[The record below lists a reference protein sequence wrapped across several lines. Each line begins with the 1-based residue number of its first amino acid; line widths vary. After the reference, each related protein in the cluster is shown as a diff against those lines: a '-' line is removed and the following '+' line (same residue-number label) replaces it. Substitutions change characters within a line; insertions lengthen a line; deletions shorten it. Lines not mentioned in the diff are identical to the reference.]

1 VKKALR
7 KRIGARK
14 RLGLAPT
21 TASRHQPRTAH
32 NAASPRPDTRPPPHP
47 RPPPRAP
54 PQTPIAT
61 TIHPRDPAETTQRPP
76 TTAAGGGQAGRHA
89 GWPAGGQ
96 IGRGWRRTAV
106 GGRRSAVGDR
116 HAGTQTRRRPV
127 RQSQQIARG
136 VERHRRRAAGNRR
149 HGGRRQAACGSGS
162 GLAMVSGAAR
172 PPTPVNHPPRHLL
185 HTFPHLSPA
194 KQASGRAETARKRMH
209 NRRWRRGRRGGRR
222 RGGRGCG
229 GGGGSSSS
237 SRRGPVRGPQLV
249 GRGAALRLLRPPRAA
264 PLPFL
269 RHHNE
274 TNRRRSGGGAGAG
287 RGCAA
292 RSSWRTLPTP
302 GAGGGRRSPAA
313 SNGPRT

>member
-1 VKKALR
+1 MPAAAGVRGKSAGNRGNNERRTRDVKKALR

-96 IGRGWRRTAV
+96 IGRGWRRTAS
-106 GGRRSAVGDR
+106 GGRRPAVSDR

-136 VERHRRRAAGNRR
+136 VERHRWRGK
-149 HGGRRQAACGSGS
+149 ACGNARAQTRGKAPGKDSQS
-162 GLAMVSGAAR
+162 REQIGAREQRTEGKAAQQGGKTPQTGVHS
-172 PPTPVNHPPRHLL
+172 PPHSPPH
-185 HTFPHLSPA
+185 
-194 KQASGRAETARKRMH
+194 
-209 NRRWRRGRRGGRR
+209 
-222 RGGRGCG
+222 
-229 GGGGSSSS
+229 
-237 SRRGPVRGPQLV
+237 
-249 GRGAALRLLRPPRAA
+249 PRAA
-264 PLPFL
+264 PPPPQRVGSASQSLLDSPSIPIG
-269 RHHNE
+269 
-274 TNRRRSGGGAGAG
+274 SGDKSRESSEPTGDP
-287 RGCAA
+287 RGE
-292 RSSWRTLPTP
+292 PP
-302 GAGGGRRSPAA
+302 K
-313 SNGPRT
+313 

>member
-1 VKKALR
+1 M
-7 KRIGARK
+7 
-14 RLGLAPT
+14 RLGPAPT
-21 TASRHQPRTAH
+21 TSSRHQPRTAH

-76 TTAAGGGQAGRHA
+76 PTTAAGGGQAGRHA

-96 IGRGWRRTAV
+96 IGRGWRRTAS

-136 VERHRRRAAGNRR
+136 VERHRRQAAGNRR
-149 HGGRRQAACGSGS
+149 HGGRRQAACGSGG

-172 PPTPVNHPPRHLL
+172 PPTPFNHPPRHLL

-194 KQASGRAETARKRMH
+194 KQASGRAETARKRKQ
-209 NRRWRRGRRGGRR
+209 RGRGQWAERQQHPRR
-222 RGGRGCG
+222 SVRK
-229 GGGGSSSS
+229 GSSRTKKWQGPWTGRSHPKKAT
-237 SRRGPVRGPQLV
+237 RRATNTCRHQKNQGPPWWCTATVALETGPPQ
-249 GRGAALRLLRPPRAA
+249 PP
-264 PLPFL
+264 PP
-269 RHHNE
+269 
-274 TNRRRSGGGAGAG
+274 
-287 RGCAA
+287 
-292 RSSWRTLPTP
+292 PP
-302 GAGGGRRSPAA
+302 GARGLWAQSPAPWA
-313 SNGPRT
+313 DL